1 MRKAKYI
8 VGAIKDGEIVKRVT
22 SSPQAGEI
30 DYGEI
35 VPASPQ
41 KPEARK
47 QGYVRSGLHV
57 EMQKFGEKPKPAQ
70 TSLFEMLDKET
81 QELAVKHNVE
91 MVGIDAT
98 LAQNKALHAI
108 QKLFTATN
116 YEGNTKGKDIK
127 KSNPFEFKGYLPSLR
142 MTLPE
147 FLDAYGVTKK
157 KTSRGKEEYNRNER
171 EEAVQALKDLH
182 KNNYLFYYER
192 VYFKDGKEL
201 RDAIRTIRPLIQIT
215 EGFKGLTETEASA
228 VKGGGRVDEKLTHI
242 AIEPCPI
249 LIDQINTYF
258 VLKPANL
265 YQEVKLLYGKVS
277 KHFYTFLEW
286 LIVQAEQKRRAGTG
300 SSVEIYLE
308 TLSYTLKKSYL
319 LDTRQ
324 YPRLKRDL
332 LSYFEKAKGLGYL
345 SSYEVEKTDKGELA
359 VLSLNEEKYYKVKK
373 IAEERAKEEASQ

>member
-1 MRKAKYI
+1 MTKK
-8 VGAIKDGEIVKRVT
+8 KSTSCFKRTAERAETLNPPVY
-22 SSPQAGEI
+22 PR
-30 DYGEI
+30 
-35 VPASPQ
+35 
-41 KPEARK
+41 KPEPK
-47 QGYVRSGLHV
+47 KPDYVKAGLHV

-70 TSLFEMLDKET
+70 GSLLDMLDKET
-81 QELAVKHNVE
+81 KDLSEKYNVE

-127 KSNPFEFKGYLPSLR
+127 KSNPFDYKGYLPSLR

-157 KTSRGKEEYNRNER
+157 KTSRGFEEYNRHER
-171 EEAVQALKDLH
+171 DEAVQALKDLH
-182 KNNYLFYYER
+182 TNNYLFYYER
-192 VYFKDGKEL
+192 VYYKDGKEL

-215 EGFKGLTETEASA
+215 EGFKGLTETEAETIK
-228 VKGGGRVDEKLTHI
+228 VGGRANEKLTHI

-249 LIDQINTYF
+249 LTDQINSYF
-258 VLKPANL
+258 VLKPANMF
-265 YQEVKLLYGKVS
+265 QEVRLLYGKVS

-286 LIVQAEQKRRAGTG
+286 LIVQAEQKRKARTAAKI
-300 SSVEIYLE
+300 EIYLE

-324 YPRLKRDL
+324 YTRLKRDL
-332 LSYFEKAKGLGYL
+332 VSYFEKAKELGYL
-345 SSYEVEKTDKGELA
+345 VSYEIEQKNKGELA

-373 IAEERAKEEASQ
+373 LEEAEAGE